1 MCNENNYNKTI
12 TILFHTIS
20 YYLRETN
27 LDIDDSE
34 KEQIEYM
41 ICQGFSEGSLTMS
54 DPANPDIEYHG
65 YWKIK
70 K

>member
-1 MCNENNYNKTI
+1 MPENDNKTT

-27 LDIDDSE
+27 LDIDCCGE
-34 KEQIEYM
+34 EHITYM
-41 ICQGFSEGSLTMS
+41 ICQGYSEGSLTMS
-54 DPANPDIEYHG
+54 DHANPDIEYHG